1 MKKLHANIA
10 NNLKNIRQNEK
21 NWHQNAMADFL
32 GMSKKYYNQI
42 ENGKANLT
50 LDKIEDIATKLE
62 QDVLDITGASDTK
75 QVFNNI
81 SHNQQGGETKMD
93 DFQGTDKEI
102 INYLL
107 AQNQMLIT
115 QNKEL
120 MQTVLKQK

>member
-62 QDVLDITGASDTK
+62 QDVIDITGTSDTK

-81 SHNQQGGETKMD
+81 SQQGGDSKMGN
-93 DFQGTDKEI
+93 FQGADNEV
-102 INYLL
+102 INCLL

-120 MQTVLKQK
+120 IQIVLNQK